1 MVGDRSYRSE
11 TGHRF
16 TQIFTD
22 GRRIFDESVFHLCSS
37 VAGACPNA
45 DNRAT
50 MIEKFFLA
58 FIPVFVA
65 IDPIGLVAI
74 FMGLGTSAS
83 REQRKRQAFLGI
95 FTALCVAVG
104 FIFLGKIIF
113 AALGITVADFQV
125 AGGLILLG
133 LAGRELLGLGPHDSE
148 SFRSEFGVVPLGM
161 PLIAG
166 PALLTALLILVDT
179 VGLFFTL
186 VSLLIN
192 LALVAIAFC
201 NADQFTR
208 WMGRQGLRGASKI
221 IALLLAAIAV
231 SLIRRGWHAAGA

>member
-133 LAGRELLGLGPHDSE
+133 LAGRELLGLGPHD
-148 SFRSEFGVVPLGM
+148 RGGGDEFGVVPLGM

-179 VGLFFTL
+179 VGLLFTL
-186 VSLLIN
+186 LSLLIN
-192 LALVAIAFC
+192 LALVAVAFC

-208 WMGRQGLRGASKI
+208 WMGKQGLRGASKI

-231 SLIRRGWHAAGA
+231 SLIRRGWQMAGA